1 MANIRSLS
9 VDLAQI
15 TTNSVDDRQKPM
27 PYSRWQR
34 RPSLDHMLKIRWN
47 GYRLVQAI
55 RRILRRLF

>member
-34 RPSLDHMLKIRWN
+34 RPSLDHTLKLRCN
-47 GYRLVQAI
+47 GCR
-55 RRILRRLF
+55 